1 MEDIDNKEF
10 AKDEK
15 NSVKKEENIF
25 NNDNKTHTKIKKKK
39 KIKKTS
45 ESSASVTS
53 IKSNE
58 EEIKNNTEIHKI
70 RKKKKNKT
78 VSEFNINIGDKTELE
93 KNKNILDAIKSLDD
107 PENKESKNDEN
118 NDGA

>member
-1 MEDIDNKEF
+1 MEDIDNKKLE
-10 AKDEK
+10 KDDQ

-25 NNDNKTHTKIKKKK
+25 DNGNKDQAKIKKKK
-39 KIKKTS
+39 KIKKTA

-70 RKKKKNKT
+70 RKKKKKL
-78 VSEFNINIGDKTELE
+78 ELRE
-93 KNKNILDAIKSLDD
+93 KY
-107 PENKESKNDEN
+107 
-118 NDGA
+118 